1 MKRKIAMF
9 VSAAALTIALTACGG
24 GKSASPSPSASAPTG
39 ASPSPAATTTAA
51 NAESI
56 YKQNC
61 VSCHGADLSGKM
73 GPNLQKVGGK
83 LDKDKIAAKIQNG
96 GGGMPSY
103 KGKLKDDEIQ
113 ALGDWLSA
121 KK

>member
-1 MKRKIAMF
+1 MKKKLAML
-9 VSAAALTIALTACGG
+9 VSAAALAVALTACGG
-24 GKSASPSPSASAPTG
+24 GSKESSPSPSAP
-39 ASPSPAATTTAA
+39 ASGSPAATTTAA

-61 VSCHGADLSGKM
+61 VSCHGADLAGKM

-96 GGGMPSY
+96 GGGMPAY

-113 ALGDWLSA
+113 ALGDWLAA

>member
-1 MKRKIAMF
+1 MKRKIAML
-9 VSAAALTIALTACGG
+9 VSAAALTLALTACGG
-24 GKSASPSPSASAPTG
+24 GNKSASPSPSSAPAAG
-39 ASPSPAATTTAA
+39 SASPAATTAAA

-61 VSCHGADLSGKM
+61 VSCHGADLGGKM

-83 LDKDKIAAKIQNG
+83 LDKDKITAKIQNG

-103 KGKLKDDEIQ
+103 KSKLKDEEIQ